1 MAPSTPSWRNLA
13 EMDVV
18 FARSRRRALA
28 RRRQPP
34 RRPTRNTARTLI
46 LAIGLFAV
54 LGELGGLGIS
64 DRIALGKSRAARPP
78 AAVPSCPVPA
88 ALSRVFDSAARKTRL
103 PASLLVAMAYEES
116 GMDQTAR
123 SHAGAQGLLQLMPAT
138 ARELRVDPA
147 LPSRNVLAGA
157 RYLAQMLKRF
167 GKLDLALSAY
177 NAGPAAV
184 EKFGGAPTLETLS
197 YVENVKLRAASLA
210 VRCG

>member
-1 MAPSTPSWRNLA
+1 
-13 EMDVV
+13 MDVV
-18 FARSRRRALA
+18 FARSRRRALV

-34 RRPTRNTARTLI
+34 SRPGRKTARTFL

-54 LGELGGLGIS
+54 LGELGGLGMA

-78 AAVPSCPVPA
+78 AAAAACPVPST
-88 ALSRVFDSAARKTRL
+88 LSRAFDSAARQTRL
-103 PASLLVAMAYEES
+103 PRSLLVAIAYEES

-138 ARELRVDPA
+138 ARELRVDPTR
-147 LPSRNVLAGA
+147 PSRNVLAGA
-157 RYLAQMLKRF
+157 RYLGQMLRRF
-167 GKLDLALSAY
+167 GTLDLALSAY

-184 EKFGGAPTLETLS
+184 ERFGGAPTLETLS

-210 VRCG
+210 ARCG